1 MAEKKETQSYS
12 SSPFGGWG
20 AYYIV
25 IPSHNEEKLISLTLQ
40 SLVEQTVLPT
50 KIVVVNDNSTDKTAE
65 IVLAFAEKYSFI
77 SLVNKTSDAI
87 HLPGSKVIQ
96 AFQKGL
102 ETLDDNYDFIVKA
115 DSDLIFPS
123 NYFETIIKHFKS
135 DEKIGMAGG
144 FCYIETRTKNNNSNK
159 KNRVPEHL
167 VQKNEICEEKNGEW
181 ILENLTDK
189 DHIRGALKAYRKECF
204 QQIGGLKPAMGWD
217 TVDELLSKFFG
228 WKVKTDSSLKVKHLK
243 PTGANYNKTAR
254 YKQGEAFYTLGY
266 GFWITA
272 IASAKL
278 AMMKKK
284 PLLFLDYIRGFIKAK
299 SAKKTMLVTPEQAK
313 FIRNYRLKKMKEK
326 LF

>member
-1 MAEKKETQSYS
+1 MKY
-12 SSPFGGWG
+12 F
-20 AYYIV
+20 IV
-25 IPSHNEEKLISLTLQ
+25 IPTHNEQDFIALTIQ
-40 SLVEQTVLPT
+40 SLLQQTILPQ
-50 KIVVVNDNSTDKTAE
+50 KIVIVNDNSTDATLQIIATLANSNSIIS
-65 IVLAFAEKYSFI
+65 IV
-77 SLVNKTSDAI
+77 NTTSDAI

-102 ETLDDNYDFIVKA
+102 ATLDDNYDFIVKA
-115 DSDLIFPS
+115 DADLIFPP

-135 DEKIGMAGG
+135 DTTIGMVGG
-144 FCYIETRTKNNNSNK
+144 FAYI
-159 KNRVPEHL
+159 
-167 VQKNEICEEKNGEW
+167 EKNGEW

-189 DHIRGALKAYRKECF
+189 DHIRGAFKSYRKECF
-204 QQIGGLKPAMGWD
+204 NQIGGLKPAMGWD
-217 TVDELLSKFFG
+217 TVDELLCKFYN
-228 WKVKTDSSLKVKHLK
+228 WKVVTDATLKVKHLK
-243 PTGANYNKTAR
+243 PTGANYNQLAR

-284 PLLFLDYIRGFIKAK
+284 PLLFLDYIKGFWKAK
-299 SAKKTMLVTPEQAK
+299 SDQKPLLVSEEQAK